1 MADWHIEGEY
11 METCNCAFICPCIG
25 SNLAARPTEGDCK
38 AAIAMRVDKGE
49 KGSTSLDGIAFIIL
63 MHAPG
68 PMDNGNIK
76 VGLIVDE
83 KANDDQVKAI
93 GEIVSGTTGGP
104 MALVA
109 PLVGEFAGVEKRPII
124 FEVDGM
130 NRSIKS
136 RRAGRSGNHWGAK
149 PVEGR
154 RADLSGQHGSSGICP
169 TRLSQCDTQ
178 PFQSIWN

>member
-1 MADWHIEGEY
+1 MANWRIEGEY

-109 PLVGEFAGVEKRPII
+109 PLVGEFAGVEKRPCAL
-124 FEVDGM
+124 M
-130 NRSIKS
+130 RRSRSKAIARRGSKRATRRWTSCSS
-136 RRAGRSGNHWGAK
+136 RVA
-149 PVEGR
+149 
-154 RADLSGQHGSSGICP
+154 
-169 TRLSQCDTQ
+169 
-178 PFQSIWN
+178 